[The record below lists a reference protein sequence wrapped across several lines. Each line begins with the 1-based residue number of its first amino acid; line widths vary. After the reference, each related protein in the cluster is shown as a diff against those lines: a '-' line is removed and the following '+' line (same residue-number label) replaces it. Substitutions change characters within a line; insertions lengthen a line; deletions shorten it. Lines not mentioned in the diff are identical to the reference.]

1 MQLQTTWG
9 LPIAVY
15 FFLGGLGAGA
25 FCVIALIALFTGERF
40 KATVRFGAWA
50 SSICIAVG
58 VSALLFE
65 VGVPFRAILLYQAF
79 VNLNSWMA
87 IGAWLL
93 FFAIL
98 FNGLFALLWTD
109 RVLNWVE
116 KKFKPV
122 VQYRGIIRGLLALI
136 GILVNVGVAVY
147 TGILLNVLPFRPFWN
162 TNLLPVL
169 FTTSALDTGL
179 GLVTAYATL
188 REKGNGVERLRTVL
202 EVFVI
207 VAIAAEG
214 AALAYYLQTMLSAS
228 NEAVASA
235 QLLLNG
241 SLSPA
246 FWVLI
251 VGVGLVIPL
260 LICLTQ
266 ITGLVKRAPIVVP
279 LTAISSCLI
288 GGFTLRAVMLL
299 AGLPQTLSSPALHQ
313 ILQGVR
319 FSP

>member
-9 LPIAVY
+9 WLIAVY

-25 FCVIALIALFTGERF
+25 FCVVALISLFTGERF
-40 KATVRFGAWA
+40 KPTVRFGAWA

-65 VGVPFRAILLYQAF
+65 VGVPLRAIVLYQSF
-79 VNLNSWMA
+79 VNFNSWMA

-109 RVLNWVE
+109 RVLAWLE
-116 KKFKPV
+116 KKAKWV
-122 VQYRGIIRGLLALI
+122 VQYRAIIRALLALV
-136 GILVNVGVAVY
+136 GIVVNVGVAVY

-162 TNLLPVL
+162 TYLLPVL

-188 REKGNGVERLRTVL
+188 REKGPGVERLRTML

-207 VAIAAEG
+207 LAIIAEG
-214 AALAYYLQTMLSAS
+214 AVLAYYLQTMLNGSS
-228 NEAVASA
+228 DVVVSA
-235 QLLLNG
+235 QLLISGL
-241 SLSPA
+241 LSPA
-246 FWVLI
+246 FWIAV
-251 VGVGLVIPL
+251 VGLGLMVPL
-260 LICLTQ
+260 LICLVQ
-266 ITGLVKRAPIVVP
+266 LTGILKRAPAVTPMV
-279 LTAISSCLI
+279 AISSCLI

-299 AGLPQTLSSPALHQ
+299 AGLPQTLSSPALQQ